1 MQSLL
6 AILAFATI
14 EEREACIAE
23 NVRCG
28 SFDDH
33 MPVIHY
39 KNSTNANQD
48 KIAQQKKNA
57 SSASTNPNKLN
68 AGSKKK
74 S

>member
-1 MQSLL
+1 MLILL
-6 AILAFATI
+6 AILVFATI

-39 KNSTNANQD
+39 EKSTNANQD

-57 SSASTNPNKLN
+57 GSASQKSNK
-68 AGSKKK
+68 
-74 S
+74 